1 MTDVFEEVE
10 EELRSEQWRKIARRW
25 LPVAGVVLAVCL
37 AAALGYWAWDSW
49 RTRQA
54 EAASLAYNGGVEALQ
69 RGDLAAAESAF
80 NDAAER
86 GGAYKVLALNQR
98 AAIALQSDRIEDA
111 VALLDE
117 AADSTRDPVLKD
129 LSRLKA
135 ALLLLDT
142 APLDALTD
150 RLEPLAEDGRPY
162 AAFAQEALGM
172 ARIQN
177 NQMQA
182 ARELF
187 VQLSLG
193 QDVPEGVRQRAQAAI
208 QAIDSGTASAIPAI
222 AAAAREAAEAPVQ
235 APTAPEAAAPIEA
248 PAQIQEPAE

>member
-10 EELRSEQWRKIARRW
+10 EELRSERWRRLARRW
-25 LPVAGVVLAVCL
+25 GPVLAAVLGVCL
-37 AAALGYWAWDSW
+37 LVALGYWGWDSW

-86 GGAYKVLALNQR
+86 GGAYKALALNHR
-98 AAIALQSDRIEDA
+98 AAIALQSDRTEDA
-111 VALLDE
+111 VALFDE
-117 AADSTRDPVLKD
+117 AAASTRDPVLRD
-129 LSRLKA
+129 LSALKA

-142 APLDALTD
+142 APIDDLAE
-150 RLEPLAEDGRPY
+150 RLEPLAAEGRPY
-162 AAFAQEALGM
+162 AAYAQEALGM
-172 ARIQN
+172 ARIQH

-193 QDVPEGVRQRAQAAI
+193 QDVPDGVRQRAQVAI
-208 QAIDSGTASAIPAI
+208 QAIDSGSASAIPAI
-222 AAAAREAAEAPVQ
+222 VAAAREVRESPVQ
-235 APTAPEAAAPIEA
+235 APATPEAAAPIQG
-248 PAQIQEPAE
+248 PAQPQEPAE